1 MVRFADFLRRSCA
14 AVLLCVMGSAARGQD
29 HSPATR
35 PLLDELNRETQSLY
49 NQAAPSIVRV
59 QLPGVAFFAAGEDP
73 LAKWASRL
81 DPEARR
87 QLEEIER
94 QQGQLFVREDIAPT
108 PAPSHPTTAPGPHL
122 ILLQLGRF
130 APNTVGVV
138 IDQDRHVV
146 VPRFTQPADFRTPA
160 PVLLADGRLV
170 LATFVAS
177 DRPAELTV
185 LQLQDGE
192 VKPAAVTTDIPR
204 PGSLL
209 MVMPLNPA
217 MCRLTVWQGEG
228 PDQAALVNL
237 DGQVTGISQAGRFFS
252 LAVYQPLAREL
263 IEHGQVRRAVLGV
276 VVRSVAP
283 DDPQRKSDPSL
294 GATPALRVLGVIAGA
309 VAEKAGL
316 QRNDLIL
323 ALAGHSVGDVPSF
336 AAAIATGRG
345 KTDILVL
352 RNGQRLTITADL
364 HVQ

>member
-1 MVRFADFLRRSCA
+1 MVRFADLWRRSCA
-14 AVLLCVMGSAARGQD
+14 ALLLCVMAGAARGQD

-81 DPEARR
+81 DPDARR

-94 QQGQLFVREDIAPT
+94 QQGQFFVREDIAPT
-108 PAPSHPTTAPGPHL
+108 TAPSDATTAPSPHL
-122 ILLQLGRF
+122 ILWQLGRF
-130 APNTVGVV
+130 VPNTVGVV

-146 VPRFTQPADFRTPA
+146 VPRFTQREDFRA
-160 PVLLADGRLV
+160 PVQVLLADGKLV

-192 VKPAAVTTDIPR
+192 VKPAAVATDIPQ

-209 MVMPLNPA
+209 MVVPLNPA

-252 LAVYQPLAREL
+252 LAVYQPLTREL

-276 VVRSVAP
+276 AVRSVAQ
-283 DDPQRKSDPSL
+283 DDPQRKSESR
-294 GATPALRVLGVIAGA
+294 GATGALRVVGVVAGS

-316 QRNDLIL
+316 QPNDLIL
-323 ALAGHSVGDVPSF
+323 ALAGQSVGDVPSF
-336 AAAIATGRG
+336 AAAIATRRG

-352 RNGQRLTITADL
+352 RNGQRLTITVDL
-364 HVQ
+364 QVP